1 MRPCQVWAV
10 RAVQAGLNSTRKTE
24 RKDHDRRGHLNQRE
38 RLRSSE
44 VSARYAVDAEKL
56 RLFNA
61 TREEMS
67 RWFGVQEMFLDIW
80 AEQHDEFA
88 KALQVEPITTLRVTD
103 DFGLTNWLKDYR
115 RGNLNI

>member
-1 MRPCQVWAV
+1 MTAEDI
-10 RAVQAGLNSTRKTE
+10 STKE
-24 RKDHDRRGHLNQRE
+24 SDFDPQKYQP
-38 RLRSSE
+38 
-44 VSARYAVDAEKL
+44 RYAVDAEKL

-103 DFGLTNWLKDYR
+103 DFGLINWLKDYR